1 MKLAKR
7 SLPDEIVETAV
18 CLLPEDAEDMWHAY
32 NLIVAG
38 DLIQGHS
45 TRKIQRDDEVGG
57 LKPASS
63 ERVHIDIT
71 IKVTS
76 TFFDPAVSS
85 LRVSGTVAYENA
97 YVPIGAHHT
106 IELELHRSFALVKN
120 PDFGW
125 DSVSSDSLQL
135 ALNDD
140 KNGALAAVVM
150 QEGLANIC
158 LINDNRTVLKT
169 RVESVIPK
177 KRDTSSDQ
185 SAGMKK
191 FFEKTLSS
199 MVRALDFSGSRPLL
213 IASPGFVA
221 SDFKDY
227 IAQQGRDKSDKVLV
241 AVSKQATIVH
251 SNSGHLHSLNDVL
264 RSPEV
269 LAKMKN
275 MRFAKETGSM
285 DAFFD
290 LLKKDD
296 GRAWYGVRAVER
308 AVAEGA
314 VGPGGGT
321 LMISNKLFRS
331 DDLEVRKRFV
341 AMVDKVKVDG
351 GEVRVLSS
359 DHESGQRLAMMGD
372 VAVILTYP
380 ILDLDEEDEEDEAAD
395 APRRINE
402 DEQDDMLDSVI

>member
-1 MKLAKR
+1 M
-7 SLPDEIVETAV
+7 
-18 CLLPEDAEDMWHAY
+18 
-32 NLIVAG
+32 
-38 DLIQGHS
+38 
-45 TRKIQRDDEVGG
+45 
-57 LKPASS
+57 
-63 ERVHIDIT
+63 HIDIT

-341 AMVDKVKVDG
+341 AMVDKVKADG

-380 ILDLDEEDEEDEAAD
+380 ILDLDEEDEEDEAAG